1 MKLGIVRLYT
11 GTSGKIGYYNIQ
23 EIGLAKALEKKGIKT
38 DIFFLV
44 NKNENATV
52 KIKNISENIR
62 VVYIPA
68 LKLNNHGIVSPK
80 FLLNYNLDIVHILS
94 DNQLIAP
101 KFIKFLKMNNIP
113 VYSYIGT
120 IESDSK
126 NKIKKFLMDIIAKR
140 IIKAYKK
147 SIVIAKTPSVQRR
160 LIEYGVNNIKVI
172 PVGLDLEIVPNIKD
186 DKSSLRKKLYLPEDK
201 NILIFVGRLEKYK
214 NPELAVTLLNEI
226 LKINKNYFLVIVGQG
241 SLKNSLID
249 RSEKLNIRSNIRFID
264 QVRNADIHKYYKAS
278 DIFLNLNDKEIF
290 GMSILEAM
298 YQGCKIVAA
307 NAPGPNYIIENKK
320 NGILID
326 NLDYNKWIQNI
337 IGVTEDEN
345 IGINARKRIL
355 NKLNW
360 DVISDYYVNLF
371 KELIGEFSE
380 KA

>member
-11 GTSGKIGYYNIQ
+11 GKSGKIGYYNIQ
-23 EIGLAKALEKKGIKT
+23 EIGLAKSLEKKGIKT

-44 NKNENATV
+44 NKNENKTV
-52 KIKNISENIR
+52 KIKNVSENIR

-68 LKLNNHGIVSPK
+68 LKLYNHGIVSPK

-94 DNQLIAP
+94 DNQLMAP
-101 KFIKFLKMNNIP
+101 KFIKFLKRNNIP

-126 NKIKKFLMDIIAKR
+126 NKIKKIMMDIIAKR
-140 IIKAYKK
+140 TIKAYKK
-147 SIVIAKTPSVQRR
+147 SIVIAKTPSVQKK

-186 DKSSLRKKLYLPEDK
+186 DKSCLRKKLDLPEDK

-264 QVRNADIHKYYKAS
+264 QVKNADIHKYYKAS

-298 YQGCKIVAA
+298 YQGCKVVAA

-320 NGILID
+320 NGILLD

-337 IGVTEDEN
+337 IEVIENKN
-345 IGINARKRIL
+345 IGISARKRIL
-355 NKLNW
+355 NELNW
-360 DVISDYYVNLF
+360 DIISDYYVNLF

>member
-11 GTSGKIGYYNIQ
+11 GASGKIGYYNIQ

-44 NKNENATV
+44 DRSENKTII
-52 KIKNISENIR
+52 IKNISESIR
-62 VVYIPA
+62 IIYIPA
-68 LKLNNHGIVSPK
+68 FKFYNHGIVSPK
-80 FLLNYNLDIVHILS
+80 FLLNYNLDIVHMLS

-101 KFIKFLKMNNIP
+101 NFIKFLNKNGIP

-126 NKIKKFLMDIIAKR
+126 NKFKKSIMDIIGKR
-140 IIKAYKK
+140 TIKAYKN
-147 SIVIAKTPSVQRR
+147 SSVIAKTPSVQKN
-160 LIEYGVNNIKVI
+160 LISYGVKNIKVI
-172 PVGLDLEIVPNIKD
+172 PVGLDLGIVPNIEE
-186 DKSSLRKKLYLPEDK
+186 DKLSLRKKLDLPEDK

-214 NPELAVTLLNEI
+214 NPEAAINILNEI
-226 LKINKNYFLVIVGQG
+226 LKVDKDQFLIIIGQG
-241 SLKNSLID
+241 SLKNNLIGK
-249 RSEKLNIRSNIRFID
+249 SEELNIASNIKFIN
-264 QVRNADIHKYYKAS
+264 QVKNTDIHKYYKAS

-298 YQGCKIVAA
+298 YQGCKVVAV

-320 NGILID
+320 NGILIED
-326 NLDYNKWIQNI
+326 FDYSKWVQGILGVVKDINLE
-337 IGVTEDEN
+337 V
-345 IGINARKRIL
+345 NARKRIL
-355 NKLNW
+355 DDLNW
-360 DVISDYYVNLF
+360 DVISDQYISLF